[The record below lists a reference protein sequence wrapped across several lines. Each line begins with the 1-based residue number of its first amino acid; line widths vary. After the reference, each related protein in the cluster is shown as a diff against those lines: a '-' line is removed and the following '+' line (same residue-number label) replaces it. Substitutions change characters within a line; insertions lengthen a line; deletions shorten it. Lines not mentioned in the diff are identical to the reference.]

1 MVCNISN
8 TLRFYGPHLSS
19 RLSVTLHVKIS
30 SRTPCKPFRLC
41 AVSRLWVRFFRATPP
56 YYPACIAVMNSPNN
70 AKVVPSGSAEL
81 GERIHI
87 NTIARNA
94 REPPEKPQFPR
105 IYWPKKT
112 ALGLDRAMTSS
123 TIVAS
128 SLQPLNTVMQTV
140 NWLTGHTFSPILA
153 SIWPILTRDGSFWW
167 EDEGQVSNDIALM
180 IKSRRPYANEERKY
194 ASLASSRFYA

>member
-1 MVCNISN
+1 M
-8 TLRFYGPHLSS
+8 
-19 RLSVTLHVKIS
+19 KIS

-87 NTIARNA
+87 KHDCQKRTRTPGEATIPAHLLA
-94 REPPEKPQFPR
+94 
-105 IYWPKKT
+105 KKT

-128 SLQPLNTVMQTV
+128 SLQPLNTVMQQSTD
-140 NWLTGHTFSPILA
+140 WLGTLSLLSWLLSDRFWRGMARF
-153 SIWPILTRDGSFWW
+153 DGK
-167 EDEGQVSNDIALM
+167 M
-180 IKSRRPYANEERKY
+180 KANS
-194 ASLASSRFYA
+194 ATTLH

>member
-1 MVCNISN
+1 M
-8 TLRFYGPHLSS
+8 
-19 RLSVTLHVKIS
+19 KIS
-30 SRTPCKPFRLC
+30 SRTPCKPFRLW

-70 AKVVPSGSAEL
+70 AKVVPSGSASL

-128 SLQPLNTVMQTV
+128 SVQPLNTVMQQSTD
-140 NWLTGHTFSPILA
+140 WLGTLSLLSWLLSDRFWRGMARF
-153 SIWPILTRDGSFWW
+153 DGK
-167 EDEGQVSNDIALM
+167 M
-180 IKSRRPYANEERKY
+180 KANS
-194 ASLASSRFYA
+194 ATTLH